1 MCQTTQEVLWPAE
14 IIRWGNLF
22 IAVCTKV
29 GAAEFSVLFFDH
41 SLNFFVQ
48 LAQSTAHRELNKTG

>member
-1 MCQTTQEVLWPAE
+1 MRLLFPLWKNPG
-14 IIRWGNLF
+14 ILPGF